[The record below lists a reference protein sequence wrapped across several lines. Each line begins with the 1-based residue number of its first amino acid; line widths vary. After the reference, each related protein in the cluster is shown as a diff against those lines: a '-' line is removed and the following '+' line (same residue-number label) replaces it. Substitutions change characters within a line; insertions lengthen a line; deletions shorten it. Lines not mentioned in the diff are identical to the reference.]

1 MYKIYH
7 NIDGEKTTVLN
18 SDLEFIE
25 FMRKIAIE
33 NLDFDFSILGVSDAM
48 EYLDDYCENLDLI
61 S

>member
-7 NIDGEKTTVLN
+7 NIDGEKITVLN

>member
-7 NIDGEKTTVLN
+7 NIDGEKITTLN

-48 EYLDDYCENLDLI
+48 VYLDDYCENLDLI